1 MIYDVG
7 LKINGQLYVEV
18 IASNDK
24 EAREKAL
31 SYLSS
36 VSDISYAEVSAV
48 TTEIPPEKNK
58 EDYSSHEE
66 EVYQ

>member
-18 IASNDK
+18 VASNDR
-24 EAREKAL
+24 EAREKEL

-36 VSDISYAEVSAV
+36 VSDVSFAEVSAV

-58 EDYSSHEE
+58 EDYSSQEE
-66 EVYQ
+66 EIYQ